1 MITLYAIAQRELAK
15 DLLFEIDDE
24 VVTLS
29 VKGIMIAKSV
39 SKTYNFSFVEVTDNE
54 FVLAVQMKG
63 YVIYLGLESDEIIDE
78 DAYPELV
85 RALIN
90 HLLSSL
96 HNLVREAEKEYQGK
110 ADLLLDDN
118 MSAEMK
124 EFFYEL
130 LLKHQRGLPTHEQVD
145 VA

>member
-1 MITLYAIAQRELAK
+1 MINLYAIAQRELAK
-15 DLLFEIDDE
+15 DLLFEVDDE
-24 VVTLS
+24 VVTFS
-29 VKGIMIAKSV
+29 VKGVMIAKTN
-39 SKTYNFSFVEVTDNE
+39 SKGYNFSFVEITDNE
-54 FVLAVQMKG
+54 FVLAVQMRG
-63 YVIYLGLESDEIIDE
+63 YVIYLGLESDEILDE

-90 HLLSSL
+90 HLLPAL
-96 HNLVREAEKEYQGK
+96 HTLVKEAEKSYNGK

-118 MSAEMK
+118 MSPEMK

-130 LLKHQRGLPTHEQVD
+130 LLKHKKGLPTHEQVD

>member
-29 VKGIMIAKSV
+29 VKGIMIAKSA

-90 HLLSSL
+90 HLLPSL
-96 HNLVREAEKEYQGK
+96 HNLAREAEKRYQGK

-130 LLKHQRGLPTHEQVD
+130 LLKHQRGLPIHEQVD

>member
-1 MITLYAIAQRELAK
+1 MINLYAIAQRELAK
-15 DLLFEIDDE
+15 DLLFEVDDE

-29 VKGIMIAKSV
+29 VRGVMIAKTDSR
-39 SKTYNFSFVEVTDNE
+39 SYNFSFVEIADNE
-54 FVLAVQMKG
+54 FVLAVQMRG
-63 YVIYLGLESDEIIDE
+63 YVIYLGLESDEVIDE

-90 HLLSSL
+90 HLLPAL
-96 HNLVREAEKEYQGK
+96 HTLIREAEKSYNGK

-118 MSAEMK
+118 MSPEMK

-130 LLKHQRGLPTHEQVD
+130 LLKHKMGLPTHEQVD

>member
-1 MITLYAIAQRELAK
+1 MINLYAIAQRELAK

-29 VKGIMIAKSV
+29 VKGIMIAKTD
-39 SKTYNFSFVEVTDNE
+39 SKTYNFSFIEITENE

-63 YVIYLGLESDEIIDE
+63 YVIYIGLESDEELDE

-85 RALIN
+85 RSLIN
-90 HLLSSL
+90 HLLPSL
-96 HNLVREAEKEYQGK
+96 HTLIREAEKSYRGT

-118 MSAEMK
+118 MSPDMK

-130 LLKHQRGLPTHEQVD
+130 LLKHKKGLPTHEQVD
-145 VA
+145 IA

>member
-1 MITLYAIAQRELAK
+1 MISLYAVAQRELAK

-29 VKGIMIAKSV
+29 VKGVMIAKTD
-39 SKTYNFSFVEVTDNE
+39 SKGYNFSFVEITDNE

-63 YVIYLGLESDEIIDE
+63 YIIYIGLESDEELDE

-90 HLLSSL
+90 HLLPNL
-96 HNLVREAEKEYQGK
+96 HTLIREAEKSYKGK

-118 MSAEMK
+118 MSPEMK

-130 LLKHQRGLPTHEQVD
+130 LLKHKKGLPIHEQVD